1 MNRRDILKRLS
12 LLPLA
17 ATTVASLAASAKPTT
32 DPANGHDSPNNDAPG
47 NGSPASG
54 HNHPAGAPAQPHAD
68 APATPP
74 AVTRDLFAELGVR
87 RVINADVTMTFLSG
101 SLMLP
106 EVLEAIEST
115 SHDFANMFELQ
126 DKVGAKIAELLKVE
140 GAMVTSGAAC
150 AILLSTAACI
160 TGTDK
165 EKIKNIPNL
174 PGPRAEVIMQKSHR
188 YLFDQ
193 AVTTTGAKIVE
204 VEGPDDMEKAFGPQT
219 VMALFF
225 NAAEKHSITHEE
237 FIAAANRHN
246 IPTLLDAAADV
257 PPVENLFKY
266 QKMGFSLVTFS
277 GGKMIRGPQSAGL
290 LFGRK
295 DLIEAAKLNH
305 SPYEAPIG
313 RPMKVNKEEMF
324 GMYAALRS
332 YLERDHQ
339 KEWAGWL
346 DRAKHIAARLAVLP
360 TIKTEIWINPG
371 PANAFPNLLL
381 DWDRQHFKTTPKD
394 VRKALQ
400 DGNPSIVTGTHGDQL
415 LIGVVL
421 LRPDQV
427 DIVIQR
433 VKEVLQHTA

>member
-1 MNRRDILKRLS
+1 MHRRDILKRLS

-17 ATTVASLAASAKPTT
+17 ATAIPALAGELAITPV
-32 DPANGHDSPNNDAPG
+32 
-47 NGSPASG
+47 SG
-54 HNHPAGAPAQPHAD
+54 E
-68 APATPP
+68 PATPEP
-74 AVTRDLFAELGVR
+74 ATPKTPGTPPAAPRDLFAELGVT
-87 RVINADVTMTFLSG
+87 RVINANVTMTFLSG

-106 EVLEAIEST
+106 EVLEAINST

-126 DKVGAKIAELLKVE
+126 DKVGAKIAEMLKVE

-150 AILLSTAACI
+150 AILLGTAACI
-160 TGTDK
+160 TGADRD
-165 EKIKNIPNL
+165 KIKQIPNL
-174 PGPRAEVIMQKSHR
+174 PGPRPEVIMQKSHR

-204 VEGPDDMEKAFGPQT
+204 VEGPDEMEKAFSDQT

-225 NAAEKHSITHEE
+225 NAAEKHSIPHEQ
-237 FIAAANRHN
+237 FLAIAKKHR
-246 IPTLLDAAADV
+246 IPTFLDAAADV

-266 QKMGFSLVTFS
+266 QKMGFDLVTFS

-305 SPYEAPIG
+305 SPHEAPIG

-324 GMYAALRS
+324 GMYAALKA
-332 YLERDHQ
+332 YIERDHE
-339 KEWAGWL
+339 KEWNEWL
-346 DRAKHIAARLAVLP
+346 ATTKHIAGILAAVP
-360 TIKTEIWINPG
+360 TIKTETVVDPG
-371 PANAFPNLLL
+371 PANAFPSLAV
-381 DWDRQHFKTTPKD
+381 DWDQQKVKITPKD
-394 VRKALQ
+394 VLKALKE
-400 DGNPSIVTGTHGDQL
+400 GNPSIVAGGHNNRL

-427 DIVIQR
+427 DIVARR
-433 VKEVLQHTA
+433 VKQILEHAV